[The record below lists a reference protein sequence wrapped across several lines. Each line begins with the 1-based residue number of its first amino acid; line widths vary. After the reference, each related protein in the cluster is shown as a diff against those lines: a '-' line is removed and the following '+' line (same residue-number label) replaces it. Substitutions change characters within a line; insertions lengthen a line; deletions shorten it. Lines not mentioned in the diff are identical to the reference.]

1 MKYISAFFSGLL
13 FALGLGLAGMTK
25 PSKVLGFLDLGGAW
39 DPSLMFVMVGGILV
53 YAPLYILVRRRAQPL
68 FDTKFHVPLNQLI
81 DRRLLT
87 GAAIFGLGWG
97 LGGYCPGPALTAAAT
112 GTINTLAFVGAMA
125 LSMFVFDRFGRRKK
139 NH

>member
-25 PSKVLGFLDLGGAW
+25 PSKVLGFLDVGGVW

-53 YAPLYILVRRRAQPL
+53 YAPLYLLVRRRAQPL
-68 FDTKFHVPLNQLI
+68 FDTKFYVPLNQLI
-81 DRRLLT
+81 DKRLLM
-87 GAAIFGLGWG
+87 GAAIFGVGWG

-112 GTINTLAFVGAMA
+112 GTINTMTFVGAMA
-125 LSMFVFDRFGRRKK
+125 LSMFVFDRLSRRKK
-139 NH
+139 